1 MQMERGFGATSLVWG
16 SFKQAGHV
24 LHLVKVVPFNLLISV
39 PALSSFAICS
49 DEMWHDEMFQ
59 QSPMFLQ
66 RSSPPPRSTEQLR
79 ERSCVAL
86 VTPNYL
92 PIAELFGV
100 YPLRK
105 PCVKYNFFFFFVM
118 ISMKNLALRWVY
130 LSVLV
135 TNTLFCCQLEV

>member
-1 MQMERGFGATSLVWG
+1 
-16 SFKQAGHV
+16 
-24 LHLVKVVPFNLLISV
+24 
-39 PALSSFAICS
+39 
-49 DEMWHDEMFQ
+49 
-59 QSPMFLQ
+59 MFLQ

-105 PCVKYNFFFFFVM
+105 PCVKYNFFFV
-118 ISMKNLALRWVY
+118 
-130 LSVLV
+130 
-135 TNTLFCCQLEV
+135 LFCYDFHEESSAQVGLSFSVGHQHLVLLSA